1 MLKVV
6 VLYNLLER
14 LQKGEEKDILAE
26 DGILE
31 EIGAV
36 EEAIQ
41 GLGSSMLRAGC
52 PGRNLH
58 RDPLAQGDSS

>member
-1 MLKVV
+1 MGSMLKVV

-31 EIGAV
+31 EIRRGRRGDPHARGINV
-36 EEAIQ
+36 LWSPS
-41 GLGSSMLRAGC
+41 GMKSLR
-52 PGRNLH
+52 
-58 RDPLAQGDSS
+58 